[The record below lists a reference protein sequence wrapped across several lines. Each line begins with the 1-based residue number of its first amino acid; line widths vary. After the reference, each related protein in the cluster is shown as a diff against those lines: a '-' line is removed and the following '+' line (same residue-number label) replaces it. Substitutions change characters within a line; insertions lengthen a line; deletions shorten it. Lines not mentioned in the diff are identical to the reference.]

1 MKEELQAIINKLEL
15 QKEEAE
21 KLAKKA
27 SFEVKKITAQIKKVQ
42 KLLND

>member
-1 MKEELQAIINKLEL
+1 MKDELQAIINKLTI
-15 QKEEAE
+15 QKEQAE
-21 KLAKKA
+21 ELAKKA